1 MNSTT
6 AAHES
11 VWFDQSRALA
21 AAGGDVAVL
30 REIAALFLEDVPQRI
45 GDLHEAL
52 AVQDHERLAHQAH
65 SIRGS
70 AVVFGSEATAQAALR
85 LELLAVQR
93 RSEAVPGAVAELGDA
108 LGKLMEALQDFLSEQ
123 GDPPLASS
131 ASARP
136 DDRRGT

>member
-21 AAGGDVAVL
+21 AAGGDVEVL

-52 AVQDHERLAHQAH
+52 AAQDHERLAHQAH

-93 RSEAVPGAVAELGDA
+93 RSEAVPGALAELEYA

-123 GDPPLASS
+123 GDTPLASS